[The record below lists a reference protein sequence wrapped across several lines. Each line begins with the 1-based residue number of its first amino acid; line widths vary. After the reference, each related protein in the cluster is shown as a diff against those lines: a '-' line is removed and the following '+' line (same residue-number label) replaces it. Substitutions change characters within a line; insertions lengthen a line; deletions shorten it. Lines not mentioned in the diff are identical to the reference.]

1 MIDFISIIT
10 FIFKKEENMSILEQ
24 KTFISS
30 IHPFKNL
37 TTDQIDTFVEN
48 MDIVY
53 FKENETVQ
61 AQGSLPQTLF
71 FILKG
76 VIQEKQDDEVLSIYS
91 KNEIFDSISL
101 IENYSK
107 NSFVT
112 TEETI
117 CYTLPREIF
126 INILH
131 ENQELENYFFQSISE
146 KLNNN
151 ILHEKNKEMAN
162 IMIAKVK
169 DAKIHKAVIIDTKKS
184 IFEAANIIKK
194 EKIPTILLKDEL
206 GEMYIVTDSDFRQ
219 KVILNRMNF
228 DDEVIKIATKG
239 LIYINEEDFLFNA
252 QLIMAKHGV
261 KRVVV
266 KNDKDEIIGILDQ
279 ISLSSFFA
287 TNIFS
292 VSNQIVKAETVEE
305 LKEASLS
312 FIKIIKSLNAKGVK
326 IEFISKLI
334 NQLNKKLLDKLYKI
348 LAPKELY
355 EKSCLVV
362 MGSEGRGEQIL
373 KTDQDNALILS
384 DDCAIEENELQKFTS
399 KFTETLVDFGFPRCE
414 GNIMV
419 SNPYWCRKKSDFKD
433 LIYSWIN
440 EPTGDNFMNIA
451 IFYDAVYVSGDK
463 NLITGLKEYLF
474 KISSNSQTFYA
485 LFAKVILSFDVP
497 LGFFDGFV
505 FNSKDNKHKNEID
518 IKRGG
523 IFIIVQGIR
532 SLSLENKIFN
542 TNTAKRIKKLV
553 EIGIIEEEFAKELTM
568 AFNFL
573 TNLKLKSNL
582 EKLDKNIEID
592 NYINPNN
599 LNTME
604 KDLLKESFKIVNKLK
619 KKLEFHF
626 KLNYV

>member
-1 MIDFISIIT
+1 
-10 FIFKKEENMSILEQ
+10 MSILEQ
-24 KTFISS
+24 KKVISS
-30 IHPFKNL
+30 IHPFQNL
-37 TTDQIDTFVEN
+37 TSEQLDTFVEN

-53 FKENETVQ
+53 FKKNETVQ
-61 AQGSLPQTLF
+61 AQGSTPQSLF

-76 VIQEKQDDEVLSIYS
+76 IIQEKQDDEVFSIYS

-112 TEETI
+112 AEETI

-126 INILH
+126 IEILH
-131 ENQELENYFFQSISE
+131 ENQELENYFFQSIAE

-151 ILHEKNKEMAN
+151 TLYEKNKEMAN

-169 DAKIHKAVIIDTKKS
+169 DAKIHKAVIVDTNIS
-184 IFEAANIIKK
+184 IFEAATIIKK
-194 EKIPTILLKDEL
+194 EKVPTILLKDEN

-219 KVILNRMNF
+219 KVILNRMDF
-228 DDEVIKIATKG
+228 DDKIVKIATKG
-239 LIYINEEDFLFNA
+239 LIYINEDDFLFNA
-252 QLIMAKHGV
+252 QLIMAKHGI

-292 VSNQIVKAETVEE
+292 VSNQIVKAETIDE

-334 NQLNKKLLDKLYKI
+334 NQLNKKLLDKLYKV
-348 LAPKELY
+348 LAPSELY

-384 DDCAIEENELQKFTS
+384 DDCTIDEKELQEFTT

-419 SNPYWCRKKSDFKD
+419 SNPYWCRKESDFKD
-433 LIYSWIN
+433 LIYTWIN
-440 EPTGDNFMNIA
+440 EPNGDNFMNIA
-451 IFYDAVYVSGDK
+451 IFYDAVCVSGNK
-463 NLITGLKEYLF
+463 NLITHLKEYLF
-474 KISSNSQTFYA
+474 KLTSNSLSFYA
-485 LFAKVILSFDVP
+485 HFAKVITSFDVP

-518 IKRGG
+518 IKRDG
-523 IFIIVQGIR
+523 IFILVQGIR

-542 TNTAKRIKKLV
+542 TNTNKRIKKLTELGV
-553 EIGIIEEEFAKELTM
+553 LEEEFAKELTM

-582 EKLDKNIEID
+582 EKLDKKSDID
-592 NYINPNN
+592 NYINPDN

>member
-1 MIDFISIIT
+1 
-10 FIFKKEENMSILEQ
+10 
-24 KTFISS
+24 
-30 IHPFKNL
+30 
-37 TTDQIDTFVEN
+37 
-48 MDIVY
+48 
-53 FKENETVQ
+53 
-61 AQGSLPQTLF
+61 
-71 FILKG
+71 
-76 VIQEKQDDEVLSIYS
+76 
-91 KNEIFDSISL
+91 
-101 IENYSK
+101 
-107 NSFVT
+107 
-112 TEETI
+112 
-117 CYTLPREIF
+117 
-126 INILH
+126 
-131 ENQELENYFFQSISE
+131 
-146 KLNNN
+146 
-151 ILHEKNKEMAN
+151 
-162 IMIAKVK
+162 
-169 DAKIHKAVIIDTKKS
+169 
-184 IFEAANIIKK
+184 
-194 EKIPTILLKDEL
+194 
-206 GEMYIVTDSDFRQ
+206 
-219 KVILNRMNF
+219 MNF

>member
-1 MIDFISIIT
+1 
-10 FIFKKEENMSILEQ
+10 MSILEQ
-24 KTFISS
+24 KTFLSS
-30 IHPFKNL
+30 IHPFENL
-37 TTDQIDTFVEN
+37 IPSQLDSFVEN
-48 MDIVY
+48 IDIVY
-53 FKENETVQ
+53 FKENEVVQ
-61 AQGSLPQTLF
+61 AQGSTPTHLF
-71 FILKG
+71 FVLKG
-76 VIQEKQDDEVLSIYS
+76 LVQEKQEDEVLSIYS

-112 TEETI
+112 TQETI
-117 CYTLPREIF
+117 CYTLPRDIF
-126 INILH
+126 IKTLH
-131 ENQELENYFFQSISE
+131 ENITLENFFFQSISE

-151 ILHEKNKEMAN
+151 IHHEKNKEMAN

-169 DAKIHKAVIIDTKKS
+169 DAKIHKAVIIDTNKT
-184 IFEAANIIKK
+184 IFEAATIIKK
-194 EKIPTILLKDEL
+194 EKVPTVLLKDENS
-206 GEMYIVTDSDFRQ
+206 EMYIVTDSDFRQ
-219 KVILNRMNF
+219 KVILNRMDF
-228 DDEVIKIATKG
+228 DDKIVKIASKG
-239 LIYINEEDFLFNA
+239 LIYVNEDDFLFNA
-252 QLIMAKHGV
+252 QLIMAKHGL

-266 KNDKDEIIGILDQ
+266 KNEKEEIIGILDQ

-287 TNIFS
+287 TNTFS

-348 LAPKELY
+348 LAPIELH

-373 KTDQDNALILS
+373 KTDQDNALILA
-384 DDCAIEENELQKFTS
+384 DDCTISDEKLKEFTHL
-399 KFTETLVDFGFPRCE
+399 FTETLVDFGFPRCE

-433 LIYSWIN
+433 LIFKWVN
-440 EPTGDNFMNIA
+440 EPSGDNFMNIA
-451 IFYDAVYVSGDK
+451 IFYDAVCVSGDK
-463 NLITGLKEYLF
+463 ELVTKLKEYLF
-474 KISSNSQTFYA
+474 NVSSNSQQFNA
-485 LFAKVILSFDVP
+485 HFAKIITSFDVP
-497 LGFFDGFV
+497 LGFFDGFI
-505 FNSKDNKHKNEID
+505 FNNKVDKHKNEIN
-518 IKRGG
+518 IKKGG

-532 SLSLENKIFN
+532 SLSLENKLFN
-542 TNTAKRIKKLV
+542 TSTEKRIKKLQEKGV
-553 EIGIIEEEFAKELTM
+553 IENEFANELIM

-573 TNLKLKSNL
+573 TNINLKSNL
-582 EKLDKNIEID
+582 EKLDKHEKVD

>member
-1 MIDFISIIT
+1 
-10 FIFKKEENMSILEQ
+10 MSILEQ
-24 KTFISS
+24 KKVISS
-30 IHPFKNL
+30 IHPFQNL
-37 TTDQIDTFVEN
+37 TSEQLDTFVEN

-53 FKENETVQ
+53 FKKNETVQ
-61 AQGSLPQTLF
+61 AQGSTPQSLF

-76 VIQEKQDDEVLSIYS
+76 IIQEKQDDEVFSIYS

-112 TEETI
+112 AEETI

-126 INILH
+126 IEILH
-131 ENQELENYFFQSISE
+131 ENQELENYFFQSIAE

-151 ILHEKNKEMAN
+151 ILYEKNKEMAN

-169 DAKIHKAVIIDTKKS
+169 DAKIHKAVIVDTNIS
-184 IFEAANIIKK
+184 IFEAATIIKK
-194 EKIPTILLKDEL
+194 EKVPTILLKDEN

-219 KVILNRMNF
+219 KVILNRMDF
-228 DDEVIKIATKG
+228 DDKIVKIATKG
-239 LIYINEEDFLFNA
+239 LIYINEDDFLFNA
-252 QLIMAKHGV
+252 QLIMAKHGI

-292 VSNQIVKAETVEE
+292 VSNQIVKAETIDE

-334 NQLNKKLLDKLYKI
+334 NQLNKKLLDKLYKV
-348 LAPKELY
+348 LAPSELY

-384 DDCAIEENELQKFTS
+384 DACTIDEKELQEFTT

-419 SNPYWCRKKSDFKD
+419 SNPYWCRKESDFKD
-433 LIYSWIN
+433 LIYTWIN
-440 EPTGDNFMNIA
+440 EPNGDNFMNIA
-451 IFYDAVYVSGDK
+451 IFYDAVCVSGNK
-463 NLITGLKEYLF
+463 NLITHLKEYLF
-474 KISSNSQTFYA
+474 KLTSNSLSFYA
-485 LFAKVILSFDVP
+485 HFAKVITSFDVP

-523 IFIIVQGIR
+523 IFILVQGIR

-542 TNTAKRIKKLV
+542 TNTNKRIKKLTELGV
-553 EIGIIEEEFAKELTM
+553 LEEEFAKELTM

-582 EKLDKNIEID
+582 EKLDKKSDID
-592 NYINPNN
+592 NYINPDN

>member
-1 MIDFISIIT
+1 
-10 FIFKKEENMSILEQ
+10 MSILEQ
-24 KTFISS
+24 KAFISS
-30 IHPFKNL
+30 IHPFENLSKNQL
-37 TTDQIDTFVEN
+37 DSIAESI
-48 MDIVY
+48 DIVY
-53 FKENETVQ
+53 FKENEIVQ
-61 AQGSLPQTLF
+61 KQESTPEHLF

-76 VIQEKQDDEVLSIYS
+76 LVQEKHEDEVLSIYS

-107 NSFVT
+107 NSFITV
-112 TEETI
+112 EETI
-117 CYTLPREIF
+117 CYILPREIF
-126 INILH
+126 IKTLH
-131 ENQELENYFFQSISE
+131 ENQDLENYFFQSISE

-151 ILHEKNKEMAN
+151 IHHEKNKEMAN

-169 DAKIHKAVIIDTKKS
+169 DATIHKAVVIDTQKT
-184 IFEAANIIKK
+184 IYEAASIINK
-194 EKIPTILLKDEL
+194 EKIPAILLKDENE
-206 GEMYIVTDSDFRQ
+206 EMYIVTDSDFRQ
-219 KVILNRMNF
+219 KVILNRMDF
-228 DDEVIKIATKG
+228 DDKIIKIATKG
-239 LIYINEEDFLFNA
+239 LIYINENDFLFNA
-252 QLIMAKHGV
+252 QLIMAKHGL

-266 KNDKDEIIGILDQ
+266 KNDKDLITGILDQ

-287 TNIFS
+287 TNTFS
-292 VSNQIVKAETVEE
+292 VSNQIVKAETIEE

-348 LAPKELY
+348 LAPIELY
-355 EKSCLVV
+355 EKSCLIV

-373 KTDQDNALILS
+373 RTDQDNALIIE
-384 DDCAIEENELQKFTS
+384 DDCSISKQDLQDFTR

-419 SNPYWCRKKSDFKD
+419 SNPYWCRKVSDYKNLIFK
-433 LIYSWIN
+433 WIN
-440 EPTGDNFMNIA
+440 EPSGDNFMNIA
-451 IFYDAVYVSGDK
+451 IFYDAACVSGNKD
-463 NLITGLKEYLF
+463 LIIKLKEYLF
-474 KISSNSQTFYA
+474 NASGNSQTFNA
-485 LFAKVILSFDVP
+485 HFAKVISSFDVP

-505 FNSKDNKHKNEID
+505 FNSKDDQHKNEIN
-518 IKRGG
+518 IKKGG

-532 SLSLENKIFN
+532 SLSLEDKLFN
-542 TNTAKRIKKLV
+542 TSTAKRIEKLT
-553 EIGIIEEEFAKELTM
+553 EKGILESEFAKELTM

-573 TNLKLKSNL
+573 TNLNLKSNL
-582 EKLDKNIEID
+582 EKLDKNITID

-604 KDLLKESFKIVNKLK
+604 KDLLKDSFKIINKLK

>member
-1 MIDFISIIT
+1 
-10 FIFKKEENMSILEQ
+10 MSILEQ
-24 KTFISS
+24 KKIISS
-30 IHPFKNL
+30 IHPFQNL
-37 TTDQIDTFVEN
+37 TSEQLDTFIEN

-53 FKENETVQ
+53 FQKNETVQ
-61 AQGSLPQTLF
+61 AQESIPKSLF

-76 VIQEKQDDEVLSIYS
+76 IIQEKQDDEVLSIYS
-91 KNEIFDSISL
+91 KNEIFDSVSL

-112 TEETI
+112 AEETI

-126 INILH
+126 IEILH
-131 ENQELENYFFQSISE
+131 ENQELENYFFQSIAE

-151 ILHEKNKEMAN
+151 ILYEKNKEMAN

-169 DAKIHKAVIIDTKKS
+169 DAKIHKAVIVDTNIS
-184 IFEAANIIKK
+184 IFEAATIIKK
-194 EKIPTILLKDEL
+194 EKVPTILLKDEF

-219 KVILNRMNF
+219 KVILNRMDF
-228 DDEVIKIATKG
+228 DDKIVKISSKG
-239 LIYINEEDFLFNA
+239 LIYINEDDFLFNA
-252 QLIMAKHGV
+252 QLIMAKHGI

-292 VSNQIVKAETVEE
+292 VSNQIVKAETIEE

-334 NQLNKKLLDKLYKI
+334 NQLNKKLLDKVYKV
-348 LAPKELY
+348 LAPSELY

-373 KTDQDNALILS
+373 KTDQDNALILA
-384 DDCAIEENELQKFTS
+384 DDCDILEEKLREFTTL
-399 KFTETLVDFGFPRCE
+399 FTETLVDFGFPRCE

-433 LIYSWIN
+433 LIFTWIN
-440 EPTGDNFMNIA
+440 EPSGDNFMNIA
-451 IFYDAVYVSGDK
+451 IFYDAVCVSGNK
-463 NLITGLKEYLF
+463 ELLTKLKEYLF
-474 KISSNSQTFYA
+474 SIADNSQQFNSH
-485 LFAKVILSFDVP
+485 FAKVITSFDVP

-523 IFIIVQGIR
+523 IFILVQGIR

-542 TNTAKRIKKLV
+542 TNTNKRIKKLT
-553 EIGIIEEEFAKELTM
+553 ELGILEEEFAKELTM

-582 EKLDKNIEID
+582 EKLDKKSDID
-592 NYINPNN
+592 NYINPDN

>member
-1 MIDFISIIT
+1 M
-10 FIFKKEENMSILEQ
+10 LEQ
-24 KTFISS
+24 KTFLSS
-30 IHPFKNL
+30 IHPFENL
-37 TTDQIDTFVEN
+37 TTNQLDFFVEN
-48 MDIVY
+48 IDIVY

-61 AQGSLPQTLF
+61 KEGNNPEYLF

-76 VIQEKQDDEVLSIYS
+76 LVQEKLESEVLSIYS
-91 KNEIFDSISL
+91 KNEIFDSVSL

-112 TEETI
+112 AEETI
-117 CYTLPREIF
+117 CYTLPRDIF
-126 INILH
+126 IKTLH
-131 ENQELENYFFQSISE
+131 ENQVLEKYFFQSISE

-151 ILHEKNKEMAN
+151 IHHEKNKEMAN
-162 IMIAKVK
+162 IMVAKVK
-169 DAKIHKAVIIDTKKS
+169 DATIHKAVIIDTQKS
-184 IFEAANIIKK
+184 IFEAAQIIKK
-194 EKIPTILLKDEL
+194 EKVPTVLLKDEN

-219 KVILNRMNF
+219 KVILNRMDF
-228 DDEVIKIATKG
+228 DEKIVKIATKG
-239 LIYINEEDFLFNA
+239 LVYVNEDDFLFNA
-252 QLIMAKHGV
+252 QLIMAKHGL

-292 VSNQIVKAETVEE
+292 VSNKIVKAETVEE

-326 IEFISKLI
+326 IEFISRLI
-334 NQLNKKLLDKLYKI
+334 NQLNKKLLDKLYI
-348 LAPKELY
+348 LLAPTELY
-355 EKSCLVV
+355 EKSCLIV

-373 KTDQDNALILS
+373 KTDQDNALILN
-384 DDCAIEENELQKFTS
+384 DDCNISDEVLQEFTN

-419 SNPYWCRKKSDFKD
+419 SNPYWCRKESDFKD
-433 LIYSWIN
+433 LIFSWVN
-440 EPTGDNFMNIA
+440 QPNGDNFMNIA
-451 IFYDAVYVSGDK
+451 IFYDAVCVSGNRDLVL
-463 NLITGLKEYLF
+463 NLKEYLF
-474 KISSNSQTFYA
+474 KVTGNTQTFYSH
-485 LFAKVILSFDVP
+485 FAKVISSFDVP

-505 FNSKDNKHKNEID
+505 FNNKENKQKNQID
-518 IKRGG
+518 IKKGG

-532 SLSLENKIFN
+532 SLSLEYKLLN
-542 TNTAKRIKKLV
+542 TSTAKRIQKL
-553 EIGIIEEEFAKELTM
+553 IELGELDPELGKELTM

-582 EKLDKNIEID
+582 EKLDKKATID
-592 NYINPNN
+592 NYINPNE

-604 KDLLKESFKIVNKLK
+604 KDLLKDSFKIVNKLK

>member
-1 MIDFISIIT
+1 M
-10 FIFKKEENMSILEQ
+10 LEQ
-24 KTFISS
+24 KAFISS
-30 IHPFKNL
+30 IHPFQNL
-37 TTDQIDTFVEN
+37 TINQLDTFVEN
-48 MDIVY
+48 IDIVY
-53 FKENETVQ
+53 FKENEIIQ
-61 AQGSLPQTLF
+61 KQGSLPPSLF

-76 VIQEKQDDEVLSIYS
+76 LIQEKQEQEVLSIYS

-112 TEETI
+112 VEETI
-117 CYTLPREIF
+117 CYSLPREIF
-126 INILH
+126 IKTLH

-169 DAKIHKAVIIDTKKS
+169 DAKIHKAVIIDEDKT
-184 IFEAANIIKK
+184 IFEAATIIKK
-194 EKIPTILLKDEL
+194 EKIPTLLLRDKNNE
-206 GEMYIVTDSDFRQ
+206 IHIITDSDFRQ
-219 KVILNRMNF
+219 KVILNRMDF
-228 DDEVIKIATKG
+228 DEKVIKISSTG
-239 LIYINEEDFLFNA
+239 LIYVYEDDFLFNA
-252 QLIMAKHGV
+252 QLIMAKHGL

-266 KNDKDEIIGILDQ
+266 KNDKNEIVGILDQ

-292 VSNQIVKAETVEE
+292 VSNQIVKAETVAE

-348 LAPKELY
+348 LAPKELF
-355 EKSCLVV
+355 ENSCLVV
-362 MGSEGRGEQIL
+362 MGSEGRSEQIL
-373 KTDQDNALILS
+373 KTDQDNALIIN
-384 DDCAIEENELQKFTS
+384 DDFIINEDEIQEFTS

-414 GNIMV
+414 GNIML
-419 SNPYWCRKKSDFKD
+419 SNPYWCRKYSDFKD
-433 LIYSWIN
+433 LIFQWVT
-440 EPTGDNFMNIA
+440 EPTGDNFMNLA
-451 IFYDAVYVSGDK
+451 IFYDAICVSGDK
-463 NLITGLKEYLF
+463 KLITKLKEYLF
-474 KISSNSQTFYA
+474 KVVDNSNQFNA
-485 LFAKVILSFDVP
+485 HFAKIITSFDVP
-497 LGFFDGFV
+497 LGFFDGFT
-505 FNSKDNKHKNEID
+505 FNTEDEKQKNEIN
-518 IKRGG
+518 IKKGG
-523 IFIIVQGIR
+523 IFILVQGIR

-542 TNTAKRIKKLV
+542 TNTTKRILKLNEMDV
-553 EIGIIEEEFAKELTM
+553 IDNELATELIM

-573 TNLKLKSNL
+573 TSINLKSNL
-582 EKLDKNIEID
+582 EKLDKYEKVD

-604 KDLLKESFKIVNKLK
+604 KDLLKDSFKIVNKLK

>member
-1 MIDFISIIT
+1 
-10 FIFKKEENMSILEQ
+10 MSILEQ
-24 KTFISS
+24 KKVISS
-30 IHPFKNL
+30 IHPFQNL
-37 TTDQIDTFVEN
+37 TSEQLDTFVEN

-53 FKENETVQ
+53 FKKNETVQ
-61 AQGSLPQTLF
+61 AQGSTPQSLF

-76 VIQEKQDDEVLSIYS
+76 IIQEKQDDEVFSIYS

-112 TEETI
+112 AEETI

-126 INILH
+126 IEILH
-131 ENQELENYFFQSISE
+131 ENQELENYFFQSIAE

-151 ILHEKNKEMAN
+151 ILYEKNKEMAN

-169 DAKIHKAVIIDTKKS
+169 DAKIHKAVIVDTNIS
-184 IFEAANIIKK
+184 IFEAATIIKK
-194 EKIPTILLKDEL
+194 EKVPTILLKDEN

-219 KVILNRMNF
+219 KVILNRMDF
-228 DDEVIKIATKG
+228 DDKIVKIATKG
-239 LIYINEEDFLFNA
+239 LIYINEDDFLFNA
-252 QLIMAKHGV
+252 QLIMAKHGI

-292 VSNQIVKAETVEE
+292 VSNQIVKAETIDE

-334 NQLNKKLLDKLYKI
+334 NQLNKKLLDKLYKV
-348 LAPKELY
+348 LAPSELY

-384 DDCAIEENELQKFTS
+384 DDCTIDEKELQEFTT

-419 SNPYWCRKKSDFKD
+419 SNPYWCRKESDFKD
-433 LIYSWIN
+433 LIYTWIN
-440 EPTGDNFMNIA
+440 EPNGDNFMNIA
-451 IFYDAVYVSGDK
+451 IFYDAVCVSGNK
-463 NLITGLKEYLF
+463 NLITHLKEYLF
-474 KISSNSQTFYA
+474 KLTSNSLSFYA
-485 LFAKVILSFDVP
+485 HFAKVITSFDVP

-523 IFIIVQGIR
+523 IFILVQGIR

-542 TNTAKRIKKLV
+542 TNTNKRIKKLTELGV
-553 EIGIIEEEFAKELTM
+553 LEEEFAKELTM

-582 EKLDKNIEID
+582 EKLDKKSDID
-592 NYINPNN
+592 N
-599 LNTME
+599 
-604 KDLLKESFKIVNKLK
+604 
-619 KKLEFHF
+619 
-626 KLNYV
+626 

>member
-1 MIDFISIIT
+1 
-10 FIFKKEENMSILEQ
+10 MSILEQ
-24 KTFISS
+24 KAFISS
-30 IHPFKNL
+30 IHPFNHL
-37 TTDQIDTFVEN
+37 TSDQIDDFIDN
-48 MDIVY
+48 LDIAY
-53 FKENETVQ
+53 YKANEIVQ
-61 AQGSLPQTLF
+61 AQGSSTEFLF

-76 VIQEKQDDEVLSIYS
+76 LIKEKQEDEVLSIYS

-117 CYTLPREIF
+117 CYILPRKIF
-126 INILH
+126 IQILH

-151 ILHEKNKEMAN
+151 ISHEKNKDMAN
-162 IMIAKVK
+162 IMVAKVK
-169 DAKIHKAVIIDTKKS
+169 DAKIHKAVIIDTEKT
-184 IFEAANIIKK
+184 IYEAASIIKK
-194 EKIPTILLKDEL
+194 EKVPTVLLKDNNQD
-206 GEMYIVTDSDFRQ
+206 MYIVTDSDFRQ
-219 KVILNRMNF
+219 KVILNRMDF
-228 DDEVIKIATKG
+228 DDKVIKIASKG
-239 LIYINEEDFLFNA
+239 LIFVYEDDFLFNA
-252 QLIMAKHGV
+252 QLLMAKHGI

-266 KNDKDEIIGILDQ
+266 RNENEEIIGILDQ

-287 TNIFS
+287 TNTFA

-348 LAPKELY
+348 LAPAELY

-373 KTDQDNALILS
+373 KTDQDNALILA
-384 DDCAIEENELQKFTS
+384 DDCTISDEKLKKFTHI
-399 KFTETLVDFGFPRCE
+399 FTETLVDFGFPRCP

-433 LIYSWIN
+433 LIFKWVN
-440 EPTGDNFMNIA
+440 EPSGDNFMNIA
-451 IFYDAVYVSGDK
+451 IFYDAVCVSGDK
-463 NLITGLKEYLF
+463 ELITKLKEYLF
-474 KISSNSQTFYA
+474 NVCGNSQQFNSH
-485 LFAKVILSFDVP
+485 FAKIITGFDVP

-505 FNSKDNKHKNEID
+505 LNSKDNKHKNEID
-518 IKRGG
+518 IKKGG

-542 TNTAKRIKKLV
+542 ANTAKRIKKLSEKGV
-553 EIGIIEEEFAKELTM
+553 LEEELAKELTM

-573 TNLKLKSNL
+573 TNLRLKSNL
-582 EKLDKNIEID
+582 DKLDKKEEID

-604 KDLLKESFKIVNKLK
+604 KDLLKDSFKIINKLK

>member
-1 MIDFISIIT
+1 
-10 FIFKKEENMSILEQ
+10 MSMLEQ
-24 KTFISS
+24 KTFLSS
-30 IHPFKNL
+30 IHPFENL
-37 TTDQIDTFVEN
+37 TTNQLDFFVEN
-48 MDIVY
+48 IDIVY

-61 AQGSLPQTLF
+61 KEGNNPEYLF

-76 VIQEKQDDEVLSIYS
+76 LVQEKLESEVLSIYS
-91 KNEIFDSISL
+91 KNEIFDSVSL

-112 TEETI
+112 AEETI
-117 CYTLPREIF
+117 CYTLPRDIF
-126 INILH
+126 IKTLH
-131 ENQELENYFFQSISE
+131 ENQVLEKYFFQSISE

-151 ILHEKNKEMAN
+151 IHHEKNKEMAN
-162 IMIAKVK
+162 IMVAKVK
-169 DAKIHKAVIIDTKKS
+169 DATIHKAVIIDTQKS
-184 IFEAANIIKK
+184 IFEAAQIIKK
-194 EKIPTILLKDEL
+194 EKVPTVLLKDEN

-219 KVILNRMNF
+219 KVILNRMDF
-228 DDEVIKIATKG
+228 DEKIVKIATKG
-239 LIYINEEDFLFNA
+239 LVYVNEDDFLFNA
-252 QLIMAKHGV
+252 QLIMAKHGL

-292 VSNQIVKAETVEE
+292 VSNKIVKAETVEE

-326 IEFISKLI
+326 IEFISRLI
-334 NQLNKKLLDKLYKI
+334 NQLNKKLLDKLYII
-348 LAPKELY
+348 LAPTELY
-355 EKSCLVV
+355 EKSCLIV

-373 KTDQDNALILS
+373 KTDQDNALILN
-384 DDCAIEENELQKFTS
+384 DDCNISDEVLQEFTN

-419 SNPYWCRKKSDFKD
+419 SNPYWCRKESDFKN
-433 LIYSWIN
+433 LIFKWVN
-440 EPTGDNFMNIA
+440 EPSGDNFMNIA
-451 IFYDAVYVSGDK
+451 IFYDAVCVSGNRDLVL
-463 NLITGLKEYLF
+463 NLKEYLF
-474 KISSNSQTFYA
+474 KVTGNTQTFYSH
-485 LFAKVILSFDVP
+485 FAKVISSFDVP

-505 FNSKDNKHKNEID
+505 FNNKENKQKNQID
-518 IKRGG
+518 IKKGG

-532 SLSLENKIFN
+532 SLSLEYKLLN
-542 TNTAKRIKKLV
+542 TSTAKRIQKL
-553 EIGIIEEEFAKELTM
+553 IELGELDPELGKELTM

-582 EKLDKNIEID
+582 EKLDKKATID
-592 NYINPNN
+592 NYINPNE

-604 KDLLKESFKIVNKLK
+604 KDLLKDSFKIVNKLK

>member
-1 MIDFISIIT
+1 
-10 FIFKKEENMSILEQ
+10 MSILEQ
-24 KTFISS
+24 ESFISS
-30 IHPFKNL
+30 IHPFEDL
-37 TTDQIDTFVEN
+37 TPAQLETFVEN
-48 MDIVY
+48 IDIVY
-53 FKENETVQ
+53 FKEDEILQ
-61 AQGSLPQTLF
+61 AQGSVPTHLF

-76 VIQEKQDDEVLSIYS
+76 LVQEKQEDEVLSIYS
-91 KNEIFDSISL
+91 NNEIFDSVSL

-112 TEETI
+112 AQETI

-126 INILH
+126 IKTLH
-131 ENQELENYFFQSISE
+131 ENQILENYFFQSISE
-146 KLNNN
+146 KLNTNINN
-151 ILHEKNKEMAN
+151 EKNKEMAN

-169 DAKIHKAVIIDTKKS
+169 DAKIHKAVIIDEEKT
-184 IFEAANIIKK
+184 IFEAASIIKK
-194 EKIPTILLKDEL
+194 EKIPTLLLKDKKGDL
-206 GEMYIVTDSDFRQ
+206 YIITDSDFRQ
-219 KVILNRMNF
+219 KVILNRMDF
-228 DDEVIKIATKG
+228 DDKVIKIATKG

-266 KNDKDEIIGILDQ
+266 RNDRNEIIGILDQ

-287 TNIFS
+287 TNTFS
-292 VSNQIVKAETVEE
+292 VSNQIVNAETVEE

-326 IEFISKLI
+326 IEFIAKLI
-334 NQLNKKLLDKLYKI
+334 NQLNKKLLDKLYKF
-348 LAPKELY
+348 LAPAELY

-373 KTDQDNALILS
+373 KTDQDNAIILA
-384 DDCAIEENELQKFTS
+384 DDCTIGEKELQEFTS

-419 SNPYWCRKKSDFKD
+419 SNPYWCRKVSDFKD
-433 LIYSWIN
+433 LIFKWIN
-440 EPTGDNFMNIA
+440 EPSPDNFMNLA
-451 IFYDAVYVSGDK
+451 IFYDAICVSGNIDLLTK
-463 NLITGLKEYLF
+463 LKKYLF
-474 KISSNSQTFYA
+474 TISDNSLLFNA
-485 LFAKVILSFDVP
+485 HFAKIITSFDVP

-505 FNSKDNKHKNEID
+505 FNNKDNQHKNEIN
-518 IKRGG
+518 IKKGG

-532 SLSLENKIFN
+532 SLSLEHKIFN
-542 TNTAKRIKKLV
+542 TNTTKRIKSLSEKGV
-553 EIGIIEEEFAKELTM
+553 IEKELATELIM

-573 TNLKLKSNL
+573 TNINLKSNL
-582 EKLDKNIEID
+582 EKLDRNEKVD

-599 LNTME
+599 LNRME

-619 KKLEFHF
+619 KKVEFHF

>member
-1 MIDFISIIT
+1 
-10 FIFKKEENMSILEQ
+10 MSILEQ

-53 FKENETVQ
+53 FKENEIVQ

-384 DDCAIEENELQKFTS
+384 DDCAIKENELQKFTS